1 MILFYFYCAIKY
13 WFHLIQCAHFIDTL
27 WLTLPCWSFLEV
39 KNHSATLSWCSWKRR
54 IIITDAT
61 GDEWLNHTSNKRGW
75 KVFTHFKHESLRRT
89 LRKPNISCIWWE
101 NKRDGGRQTESGRHG
116 VVGMA
121 ILKWDDLA
129 GGAGKRSIQNKWE
142 VNMQPQEAINCSKDQ
157 LGPSRCSWPPA
168 LVLPHLRV
176 CDGARPSQPGG
187 QQWPF
192 FICSAVW
199 GGKGRLPGAFI
210 APSLPPT
217 HQVQVIREGNY
228 VPLKR
233 LSFYRWGR

>member
-1 MILFYFYCAIKY
+1 MQLLTNG
-13 WFHLIQCAHFIDTL
+13 WT
-27 WLTLPCWSFLEV
+27 TLPMKKAERS
-39 KNHSATLSWCSWKRR
+39 SP
-54 IIITDAT
+54 IQ
-61 GDEWLNHTSNKRGW
+61 GW
-75 KVFTHFKHESLRRT
+75 DFKHESLRRT
-89 LRKPNISCIWWE
+89 LRKPNISCIRWE

-199 GGKGRLPGAFI
+199 GGKRRLPGAFI

>member
-1 MILFYFYCAIKY
+1 MLKITYL
-13 WFHLIQCAHFIDTL
+13 HFDDVHGKKKKSYYG
-27 WLTLPCWSFLEV
+27 C
-39 KNHSATLSWCSWKRR
+39 NWCK
-54 IIITDAT
+54 
-61 GDEWLNHTSNKRGW
+61 WLNHTSSKWGWRG
-75 KVFTHFKHESLRRT
+75 FTHPVGGTSSLSHCA
-89 LRKPNISCIWWE
+89 LRKPSISCICGE
-101 NKRDGGRQTESGRHG
+101 NKRDGGRQTESWSHG

-129 GGAGKRSIQNKWE
+129 WGAGKRSIQNKWE
-142 VNMQPQEAINCSKDQ
+142 VNTQPQEAINCSKDQ
-157 LGPSRCSWPPA
+157 LGLSRCSWPPA

-176 CDGARPSQPGG
+176 CDGAHPSPAGG

-199 GGKGRLPGAFI
+199 REKRGLREAFI
-210 APSLPPT
+210 APSLSPT

-228 VPLKR
+228 VLLKR